1 MPRRGR
7 GPGPKPGPKP
17 GPGPNPRRARR
28 SRRRRRRWRRRI
40 VVGGAVLITGAHR
53 SRKLKQQDVQQL
65 EEYTG
70 APIDELEDDELDEA
84 MNNLGI
90 QEEPMDA
97 SDQAALNA
105 AG

>member
-1 MPRRGR
+1 MPRR

-17 GPGPNPRRARR
+17 GRAPAGARR

-53 SRKLKQQDVQQL
+53 SRKLKQQDVQQI

-70 APIDELEDDELDEA
+70 APIDELEEDELDEA

-90 QEEPMDA
+90 QEEPMDS
-97 SDQAALNA
+97 SDQAELNA